1 MLSLGVLEWIG
12 AIGGGAGALLLAFNN
27 RWSGYGFVLFL
38 ASNAAWMSYGLMTHT
53 FGMVTMQIVCTGTSL
68 LGIWRWLVKPRL
80 GRSRRYR
87 DDLNMLPVQQLKID
101 RSFVVGIGNN
111 PEDEAIIRSVM
122 ALARI
127 IIRARMNSTIR
138 SATPRCRFFT
148 GRPPG

>member
-1 MLSLGVLEWIG
+1 MLSLGVLEWVG

-38 ASNAAWMSYGLMTHT
+38 ASNAAWMTYGVMTHT

-87 DDLNMLPVQQLKID
+87 EDLNMLPVQRLISST
-101 RSFVVGIGNN
+101 RSMQPCANSSVFANVRNRLN
-111 PEDEAIIRSVM
+111 PL
-122 ALARI
+122 LAAQQER
-127 IIRARMNSTIR
+127 
-138 SATPRCRFFT
+138 
-148 GRPPG
+148 

>member
-1 MLSLGVLEWIG
+1 MLSLGVLEWVG

-38 ASNAAWMSYGLMTHT
+38 ASNAAWMTYGVMTHT

-87 DDLNMLPVQQLKID
+87 EDLNMLPVQRLISSTRSMQPCANSSVFANVRNRLNPQLAAQQE
-101 RSFVVGIGNN
+101 R
-111 PEDEAIIRSVM
+111 
-122 ALARI
+122 
-127 IIRARMNSTIR
+127 
-138 SATPRCRFFT
+138 
-148 GRPPG
+148 

>member
-1 MLSLGVLEWIG
+1 MLSLGVLEWVG

-38 ASNAAWMSYGLMTHT
+38 ASNAAWMTYGVMTHT

-87 DDLNMLPVQQLKID
+87 EDLTMLPVQRLISSTRSMQPCANSSVFANVRNRLNPQLAAQQE
-101 RSFVVGIGNN
+101 R
-111 PEDEAIIRSVM
+111 
-122 ALARI
+122 
-127 IIRARMNSTIR
+127 
-138 SATPRCRFFT
+138 
-148 GRPPG
+148 